1 MVLIKVGMML
11 DENASIEK
19 VYKLEQ
25 QQQKEHYKTLVEM
38 GEDHV
43 VKLLSNRSI

>member
-1 MVLIKVGMML
+1 MML

-38 GEDHV
+38 GKTMLS
-43 VKLLSNRSI
+43 KLLSNRSI